1 MNTQPIL
8 RLATLVAVLSWPFHP
23 VWGAGAGTENPE
35 IKEDR
40 AAIENCLAIIRG
52 CQMKDG
58 LIRMKGH
65 GNPVWAVPY
74 FGNLAAMALLAANN
88 TRQDQQDVIRVER
101 WLMWYAAHQEADGT
115 IYDQEGTVSAYQS
128 NGKRDSTDSYAA
140 TLLMATWRYRKAA
153 KKRPSA
159 PIVNAAQKAFAAIEA
174 VVQTDGLTIAKPEY
188 PMKFLMDNVEVY
200 QGLSEGAMFFGSVGM
215 EAESDK
221 ARRMAFRIAKGMGKF
236 WSDQGGHFAYA
247 LDMKGT
253 FFAGLSKPYPHGLAQ
268 LFALAH
274 ITPTRPGLWVELN
287 RSFKPGDAGIP
298 ADRWLIAAR
307 RYDDPKGIVDL
318 RAATRSAALQFS
330 SENVY
335 VERPAMAIIAL
346 TDGEARFPDVPTVK
360 ENN

>member
-8 RLATLVAVLSWPFHP
+8 RLVTLVAVLSWPFHP

-40 AAIENCLAIIRG
+40 AAVENCLAIIRG

-74 FGNLAAMALLAANN
+74 FGN
-88 TRQDQQDVIRVER
+88 D
-101 WLMWYAAHQEADGT
+101 
-115 IYDQEGTVSAYQS
+115 
-128 NGKRDSTDSYAA
+128 
-140 TLLMATWRYRKAA
+140 
-153 KKRPSA
+153 
-159 PIVNAAQKAFAAIEA
+159 AAIEA

-268 LFALAH
+268 LFALAY

-298 ADRWLIAAR
+298 ADRWSIAAR
-307 RYDDPKGIVDL
+307 RYDDPKGIADL
-318 RAATRSAALQFS
+318 RAATRGTALQFS